1 MHFLNESEAT
11 KENNIS
17 FITANDET
25 GFLHLYLYR
34 FSLLNQT
41 SYIDGVSKASPISKI
56 QLSKGDWCIENN
68 DNITVDEIN
77 HLVYFTAYMNPIES
91 HLLV

>member
-41 SYIDGVSKASPISKI
+41 SYIDGVLKVAPISRI
-56 QLSKGDWCIENN
+56 QLTEGDWCIENN
-68 DNITVDEIN
+68 ENVKVDEIN
-77 HLVYFTAYMNPIES
+77 HLVYFTAYKDPIES
-91 HLLV
+91 QL